1 MIDRVLIAEGGHYD
15 RRRAAYEDVVGCRTV
30 DTWDGNVLLDARVLV
45 DVYDPHEVPAAAR
58 DRMIASGASIV
69 SGAPFPEGTC
79 PSIVLACPDLTA
91 GPVALMAG
99 DVGQIGR
106 RTMAKVV
113 VIDSAPGFA
122 VTMFRSVLAL
132 VMLGG
137 PLDRLSARRQPDEAS
152 FDGIYAVGRFKD
164 GAIAYMEA
172 VTSCFP
178 GADVRIY
185 EVMGRDQIREYDSRR
200 STNRV
205 IDDDGIRPLPATL
218 SDSYAVFVKDLWQA
232 EPFGRSGQHVDTIG
246 HADAAYR
253 SLTAA
258 LHAERAASV

>member
-15 RRRAAYEDVVGCRTV
+15 RRRAADEDVVGCRAV
-30 DTWDGNVLLDARVLV
+30 DSWGGNVLLDARVLV

-185 EVMGRDQIREYDSRR
+185 EVMG
-200 STNRV
+200 
-205 IDDDGIRPLPATL
+205 L
-218 SDSYAVFVKDLWQA
+218 SLI
-232 EPFGRSGQHVDTIG
+232 HI
-246 HADAAYR
+246 
-253 SLTAA
+253 
-258 LHAERAASV
+258 